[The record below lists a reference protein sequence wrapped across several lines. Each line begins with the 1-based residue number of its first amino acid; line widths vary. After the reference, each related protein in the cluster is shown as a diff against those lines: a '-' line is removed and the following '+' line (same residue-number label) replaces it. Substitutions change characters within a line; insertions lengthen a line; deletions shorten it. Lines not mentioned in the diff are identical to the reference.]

1 MKHSAIVGG
10 STAKRVMNCPG
21 SVALSQQVPAQPAS
35 SYANEGTLLHDAIA
49 KMLDGKPSLD
59 DVLGM
64 KYEDA
69 ELTMDLVERKLIPA
83 LTALQDIDPTFEL
96 EYETESRVHFGDLLP
111 GVFGSTD
118 LIGRLGDR
126 AVVLDWKFG
135 DGVAVEAEENPQ
147 LMFYAAAA
155 MRTPETAWAFENVKA
170 LELIIVQP
178 PSVKRWVTTFDRIR
192 QFERELVHAV
202 HIASREQA
210 PLRAGDHCKF
220 CPAKAICPEMTDAA
234 ARVLR
239 QRIDKLNA
247 QQIASNL
254 ATADMLED
262 WITELRKL
270 ALQMLE
276 QGASVPGYKLVAKRA
291 TRQWIDDNAAR
302 EELLKFLPES
312 EVLETSVISPAQ
324 AEKKLKKL
332 KQSLPK
338 DHVVAISSGNTLASV
353 DDPRPE
359 VLLVGQ
365 QMKAALSKLI

>member
-1 MKHSAIVGG
+1 MQHSSIVGG

-21 SVALSQQVPAQPAS
+21 SVALSQQVPPQPAS
-35 SYANEGTLLHDAIA
+35 SYANEGSLLHNAIA
-49 KMLDGKPSLD
+49 KMLDGTPSLD
-59 DVLGM
+59 DVRGM
-64 KYEDA
+64 SYEDA
-69 ELTMDLVERKLIPA
+69 EMNDDLIERKLMPA
-83 LTALQDIDPTFEL
+83 LAALHEIDPEFSL

-118 LIGRLGDR
+118 LIGRLGNR
-126 AVVLDWKFG
+126 AIVLDWKFG
-135 DGVAVEAEENPQ
+135 DGIPVDAEENPQ

-155 MRTPETAWAFENVKA
+155 MRTPETAWAFDGATE

-202 HIASREQA
+202 HVASREQA
-210 PLRAGDHCKF
+210 PLRAGEHCKF

-234 ARVLR
+234 ARALR

-254 ATADMLED
+254 ATASMLEE
-262 WITELRKL
+262 WISELRKL

-291 TRQWIDDNAAR
+291 TRQWVDETRAR

-312 EVLETSVISPAQ
+312 EVLETCVISPAQ

-332 KQSLPK
+332 KQPLPQ
-338 DHVVAISSGNTLASV
+338 DQVVAISSGNTLASV